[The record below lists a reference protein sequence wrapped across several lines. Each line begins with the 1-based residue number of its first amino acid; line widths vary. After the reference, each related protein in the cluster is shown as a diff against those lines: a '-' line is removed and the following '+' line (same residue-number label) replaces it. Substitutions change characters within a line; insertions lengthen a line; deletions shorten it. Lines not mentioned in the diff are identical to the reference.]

1 MLSPRKQGATPP
13 RRKCNPAANSGV
25 PPSMSP
31 ASADIH
37 WFSSTFAN
45 VFMLL
50 AIFRAPL
57 RGANSGVHP
66 CPWMSPGPKQGG
78 VHLQK
83 KQPAIAWGHGPW
95 GPGPSFFARLA
106 RAAINQATGRTRSPR
121 RRPRPPRCKKAAK
134 KARKVKNEAKEFATK
149 ESAKPKAEKARLASE
164 LFLLTR

>member
-1 MLSPRKQGATPP
+1 LTDDVPGNIEVFRGVFNLHRSFVTEHSNIFNISGPRRIFGDLDSCRRSLGLGLSFELSTVQVQTLINFMLSPHKQGATTP
-13 RRKCNPAANSGV
+13 RRKCNPSANSGV

-66 CPWMSPGPKQGG
+66 CPRMSPGPKQGC
-78 VHLQK
+78 
-83 KQPAIAWGHGPW
+83 P
-95 GPGPSFFARLA
+95 PSK
-106 RAAINQATGRTRSPR
+106 NVPR
-121 RRPRPPRCKKAAK
+121 KIY
-134 KARKVKNEAKEFATK
+134 
-149 ESAKPKAEKARLASE
+149 
-164 LFLLTR
+164 